1 MSVKFDAAAAE
12 SLIGQMDG
20 FCSAIQREAV
30 DILDILELSG
40 EWDDPQLRRFHE
52 TIQEINKDLMTALRL
67 QDSYMRLFAERVEE
81 LRG

>member
-12 SLIGQMDG
+12 RLIEQMDG

-40 EWDDPQLRRFHE
+40 EWDDSQLRRFQDN
-52 TIQEINKDLMTALRL
+52 IMEINKDLMTALQL
-67 QDSYMRLFAERVEE
+67 QDNYMRLYAERVEE
-81 LRG
+81 LRR